1 MMSDLSYPA
10 LVFIVDV
17 SAAIATKSC
26 KDVASLSLI
35 ISSSKRK
42 SESQEDKKW
51 KAEGK
56 LREGD

>member
-10 LVFIVDV
+10 LVVFIVDV

-51 KAEGK
+51 KAEG
-56 LREGD
+56 EGD

>member
-26 KDVASLSLI
+26 KDVSSQSLAHNI
-35 ISSSKRK
+35 IK
-42 SESQEDKKW
+42 
-51 KAEGK
+51 
-56 LREGD
+56 